1 MGDVERVKETLK
13 EHHYS
18 DKAIAEILKWY
29 VNNSQASDKK
39 AGYRSRM
46 DVIECILEKMI
57 GGSEKAHVMRQCN
70 LTDDKFQVYLD
81 FLLSEGFIREVK
93 ETTETTEKG
102 LGFLKDYRRLKA
114 SLRFVCCDGQLN
126 NNEGLSV

>member
-1 MGDVERVKETLK
+1 MGDAEEIKETLK

-29 VNNSQASDKK
+29 VNSSQASNKK

-46 DVIECILEKMI
+46 DVIECILEKTI
-57 GGSEKAHVMRQCN
+57 GGSEKAQVMHQCN
-70 LTDDKFQVYLD
+70 LTNDKFQVYLD

-93 ETTETTEKG
+93 ESIETTEKG
-102 LGFLKDYRRLKA
+102 LAFLKDYRKLKA
-114 SLRFVCCDGQLN
+114 SLRLVCCDGQLN
-126 NNEGLSV
+126 NNEGVSV